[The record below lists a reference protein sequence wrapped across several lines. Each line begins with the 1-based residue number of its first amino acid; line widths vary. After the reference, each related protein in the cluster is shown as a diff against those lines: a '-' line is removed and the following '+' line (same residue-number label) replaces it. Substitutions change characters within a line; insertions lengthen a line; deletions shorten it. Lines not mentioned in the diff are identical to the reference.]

1 MNIPRL
7 ALIAIFLKACSLTS
21 SAQPVTAPA
30 NAAPVNPAA
39 AVEHDSSVRTAASRD
54 KDTLSVD
61 FPDEDLKTIL
71 RNVGDL
77 FELNL
82 VVPDTLVG
90 KTSIKLRDVTWRQI
104 FHVVLT
110 PVGYSYIEEGNIIK
124 IVNEKQNDEPVV
136 TEVFVLNNAKA
147 SEIKPII
154 DGLITAKDG
163 KIVTDARSNSLVITE
178 QASKLKRISLLIE
191 QLDKA
196 TDQVM
201 IESKFVEVTDR
212 DIRNI
217 GVNWASLQ
225 GLQLGVNGINQTWDR
240 GRGQQSGND
249 VQLTG
254 IAGNGATFQGSSG
267 TSNTNTNG
275 TNASVTNGT
284 TGSTAN
290 GTTGSTTNGTTGST
304 TNGTTASTGAGN
316 TIVYATT
323 PTPLDVGTGVYT
335 TSTINPATGVVSGLP
350 ASVAAGTGV
359 ANYVAPVTTPGSP
372 PTTKPATFTSV
383 NTFNG
388 TNLNGTTGTTAN
400 GTNSLT
406 SLGTS
411 VLTNVGTS
419 VLTSN
424 GTTGTTG
431 RTVNDAVANTLNNS
445 ATNAIN
451 SLIGL
456 TNSGSTNRLASAVF
470 SSSDFNIIVSA
481 LKQQNNSKVV
491 SNPTIVTLNNTEA
504 VINIGQEF
512 PVPSYTYNEQ
522 RGSFEVSGFTY
533 KPIGIILKVT
543 PQVNARGVIKLALEP
558 EVSIQNGSTSFGGAG
573 GAQIPIIGT
582 RKVKTQVSLKDGY
595 TMGIG
600 GLISSATSHGG
611 TKVPILGDI
620 PLLGRLFSSKSVN
633 DEATNLL
640 IFITAKTVSA
650 DGASPEEVF
659 DPRAVQAIGMS
670 REDMPGNRTPK
681 GADMFAPASAN
692 NK

>member
-1 MNIPRL
+1 MNILRL
-7 ALIAIFLKACSLTS
+7 VLIAIFLKSGCGAAWAQSTEPSANLPPIES
-21 SAQPVTAPA
+21 SPKID
-30 NAAPVNPAA
+30 PAA
-39 AVEHDSSVRTAASRD
+39 SVRTAASRD

-82 VVPDTLVG
+82 VVPDTLIG

-104 FHVVLT
+104 FHVVLS

-124 IVNEKQNDEPVV
+124 IVSNERLNDEPSL
-136 TEVFVLNNAKA
+136 TEVFILNNAKA
-147 SEIKPII
+147 SDIKPTI
-154 DGLITAKDG
+154 DGLVNGKDG
-163 KIVTDARSNSLVITE
+163 KIVIDTRSNSLVITE
-178 QASKLKRISLLIE
+178 RPSQLKRIASIIE

-225 GLQLGVNGINQTWDR
+225 GLQLGVSGVNQTWDR
-240 GRGQQSGND
+240 GRGQTLGND
-249 VQLTG
+249 VQITG
-254 IAGNGATFQGSSG
+254 VTGNGATSQNSNG
-267 TSNTNTNG
+267 TSNTNTSG

-284 TGSTAN
+284 SGSTA
-290 GTTGSTTNGTTGST
+290 
-304 TNGTTASTGAGN
+304 NGTTASTGAGN
-316 TIVYATT
+316 AIVYATT
-323 PTPLDVGTGVYT
+323 PTPIDSVNGVYAT
-335 TSTINPATGVVSGLP
+335 ATMNPATGAVSGLP

-359 ANYVAPVTTPGSP
+359 ANYVAPVVTAGTP
-372 PTTKPATFTSV
+372 PTVTPATFTSV

-388 TNLNGTTGTTAN
+388 TNANGTTASTAN
-400 GTNSLT
+400 GTT
-406 SLGTS
+406 SA
-411 VLTNVGTS
+411 
-419 VLTSN
+419 TSN

-431 RTVNDAVANTLNNS
+431 RTITDAVANTLSNS
-445 ATNAIN
+445 ATNAVN

-470 SSSDFNIIVSA
+470 SSSDFNVIVSA

-670 REDMPGNRTPK
+670 REDMPGNRTPQ
-681 GADMFAPASAN
+681 GVDMFAPASAS
-692 NK
+692 KK